1 MKYVASL
8 VKHNGY
14 FPFFY
19 FFKSFYRYQSI
30 SSSQLDTKLIQVLTI
45 VDLDCRQAALLAV
58 DLEPLVENEWQV
70 DWVVAWLLLVA
81 SAWEAESSV
90 PSLAAAPDCPLLG
103 FPTTSSS

>member
-8 VKHNGY
+8 VKHNWY

-19 FFKSFYRYQSI
+19 CLKSFYRHQPI

-81 SAWEAESSV
+81 SAVVGWVVALVV
-90 PSLAAAPDCPLLG
+90 PGA
-103 FPTTSSS
+103 PTTLALVSN